1 MTREITYEWKVR
13 EFMARSHIYNS
24 KELTELLRQRGITL
38 SPTQVWRLVTK
49 DPERISFAVLGALC
63 DILGVQVNELVVFTA
78 VDSRTQRR
86 KAAGGTELPD
96 LRDYRPVRARIV
108 TDDLDE

>member
-13 EFMARSHIYNS
+13 EFMARSHICNS

-63 DILGVQVNELVVFTA
+63 DILGVQVNELIVFTA
-78 VDSRTQRR
+78 ADAPTLRR
-86 KAAGGTELPD
+86 KAAGSPELPD

-108 TDDLDE
+108 TDDVDE

>member
-24 KELTELLRQRGITL
+24 KKLTELLRQRGITL

-63 DILGVQVNELVVFTA
+63 DILGVQVNELIVFTTTDA
-78 VDSRTQRR
+78 RTMRR
-86 KAAGGTELPD
+86 KAAGSPDLPD
-96 LRDYRPVRARIV
+96 LRDYRPVRARVV
-108 TDDLDE
+108 TDDVNE

>member
-13 EFMARSHIYNS
+13 EFMARSHIYN

-63 DILGVQVNELVVFTA
+63 DILGVQVNELIVFTA
-78 VDSRTQRR
+78 GDARTQRR
-86 KAAGGTELPD
+86 KGAGGTELPG

-108 TDDLDE
+108 TDDVDE

>member
-1 MTREITYEWKVR
+1 
-13 EFMARSHIYNS
+13 MARSHIYNS

-38 SPTQVWRLVTK
+38 SPTQGWRLVTK
-49 DPERISFAVLGALC
+49 DPKRISFAVLGALC
-63 DILGVQVNELVVFTA
+63 DILGVQVNELVVFTGTDA
-78 VDSRTQRR
+78 RAGRR

-108 TDDLDE
+108 TDDVEE

>member
-13 EFMARSHIYNS
+13 ELMARSHIYNS

-49 DPERISFAVLGALC
+49 EPERISFTVLGALC

-78 VDSRTQRR
+78 TDTRTVRR
-86 KAAGGTELPD
+86 KAAGSPELPD
-96 LRDYRPVRARIV
+96 LRDYRPVRARVV
-108 TDDLDE
+108 TDDVNE

>member
-1 MTREITYEWKVR
+1 MTRQITYEWKVR

-24 KELTELLRQRGITL
+24 KELTELLHQRGITL

-63 DILGVQVNELVVFTA
+63 DILGVQVNELIVFKA
-78 VDSRTQRR
+78 SDARTLRR
-86 KAAGGTELPD
+86 KTAGTKDLPD
-96 LRDYRPVRARIV
+96 LRDYRPIRARI
-108 TDDLDE
+108 TPDDLDK

>member
-63 DILGVQVNELVVFTA
+63 DILGVQVNELIVFTA
-78 VDSRTQRR
+78 SDARTMRR
-86 KAAGGTELPD
+86 KTAGGTELPG

-108 TDDLDE
+108 TDDVDE

>member
-1 MTREITYEWKVR
+1 MTRKVTYEWKVR

-63 DILGVQVNELVVFTA
+63 DILGVQVNELIVFTA
-78 VDSRTQRR
+78 SDTRTVRR
-86 KAAGGTELPD
+86 KTVGAEDLPD
-96 LRDYRPVRARIV
+96 LRDYRPVRARIIP
-108 TDDLDE
+108 DDNDE